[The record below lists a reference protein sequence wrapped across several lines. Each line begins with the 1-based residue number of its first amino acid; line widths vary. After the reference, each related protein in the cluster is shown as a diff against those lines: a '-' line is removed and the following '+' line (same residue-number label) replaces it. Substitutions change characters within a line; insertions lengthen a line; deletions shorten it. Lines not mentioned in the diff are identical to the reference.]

1 MDLITNCSKDFNC
14 DCACC
19 DLLIFK
25 NNFLEYLKQ
34 RNNNEENSDLLNQ
47 IKKKI
52 FETNESLNGMYRSLQ
67 KKRYNSFFFLL
78 TNYHSFNRY

>member
-52 FETNESLNGMYRSLQ
+52 FETNESLNGTHTKETIQ
-67 KKRYNSFFFLL
+67 QFSFF
-78 TNYHSFNRY
+78 Y